1 MGGVGV
7 VGVEG
12 ESTIDSRT
20 ARGAHSGPAAAAL
33 GPCSGPRLLADG
45 GGGNDNSSGAVD
57 AAGGIGMGVG
67 ARMVE
72 AGNGGGDAE
81 MEEAGDGEGGGGE
94 GGDGEGCD
102 GEGGDGEDG
111 GTNGS
116 VGAVAG
122 TGVAVDRDTVP
133 SSSVGDLEGGMG
145 GGKGGG
151 KLDPSEKARQIR
163 LLREQLALL
172 EADDG

>member
-94 GGDGEGCD
+94 GGDGEG
-102 GEGGDGEDG
+102 GDGEDG

-116 VGAVAG
+116 VVAVAG